1 MDIGIFLGE
10 LLGTFIL
17 VLSILATANPL
28 YITAAFL
35 ASITIISKL
44 SGGHINPAVTLA
56 MYMNGTLTKN
66 QALGYIPG
74 QLAGAVV
81 AYYAYK
87 AYYKGI
93 NASS

>member
-10 LLGTFIL
+10 TLGTFIL
-17 VLSILATANPL
+17 VLSILATANPV

-35 ASITIISKL
+35 AAITIISKI

-56 MYMNGTLTKN
+56 MYMNGSLTKN
-66 QALGYIPG
+66 QVLGYIPG
-74 QLAGAVV
+74 QLAGALI

-87 AYYKGI
+87 KYYYGV
-93 NASS
+93 SS